1 MVHQQNKLKV
11 VNQIILAIGEQRYLL
26 DQFKHYNY
34 ILHRSYLNYDHSSFK
49 PQNQKEW
56 LYKIIDT

>member
-11 VNQIILAIGEQRYLL
+11 VNQIILANGVERHLL
-26 DQFKHYNY
+26 DQFSHYNY
-34 ILHRSYLNYDHSSFK
+34 ILHRSDLNCDHSSFK
-49 PQNQKEW
+49 PQNQEEW